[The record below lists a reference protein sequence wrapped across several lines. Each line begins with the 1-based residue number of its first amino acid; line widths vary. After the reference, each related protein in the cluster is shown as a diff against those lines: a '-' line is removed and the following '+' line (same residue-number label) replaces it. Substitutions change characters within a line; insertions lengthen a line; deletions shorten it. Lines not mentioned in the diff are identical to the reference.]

1 MTALVVGF
9 TVIVVFAILMAVLI
23 STAVTRPIV
32 ERMARMESDLEAALA
47 KLAARD
53 AELAL
58 VHRIQASLLPAQLV
72 LDELEVAA
80 KMVTAD
86 QVGGDYYDVLPQQ
99 RGGWIAI
106 GDVSGHGVNA
116 GLIMLMLQ
124 CITAAIIQL
133 RPDASV
139 RDQVIAINRVLFA
152 TIRHRLRQK
161 DYATFTL
168 LRYEAGTVRFAG
180 AHEEILVW
188 RAKTG
193 ACERIETPGPWIGA
207 ADQLDHVIVEN
218 QLVLE
223 SGDLLVLYTDGIVE
237 AKGESER
244 YGIER
249 LCAAIAKH
257 ARDPIAEIPSAVIAS
272 VTSWAPR
279 QDDDM
284 SIVVARQR

>member
-9 TVIVVFAILMAVLI
+9 TVIVVFSILMAVLI
-23 STAVTRPIV
+23 STAVTRPLV
-32 ERMARMESDLEAALA
+32 ERMARMESDLEVALA

-53 AELAL
+53 AELAQ
-58 VHRIQASLLPAQLV
+58 VRRIQTSLLPAQLA

-124 CITAAIIQL
+124 GITAAIIQL
-133 RPDASV
+133 RPEASV
-139 RDQVIAINRVLFA
+139 RDQVIAINRALFA

-188 RAKTG
+188 RVKTG
-193 ACERIETPGPWIGA
+193 ECERIETPGPWIGA

-257 ARDPIAEIPSAVIAS
+257 AHDPIAEIPSAVIAS